1 MLRGPL
7 YRDDYRPQF
16 SGHETF
22 PLRYGWL
29 KKAFDAVL
37 GTEDGGDNRSVFI
50 DSDAIAR
57 FGVGKNMVASM
68 RHWSTVTGIIAD
80 APGQNGVATTK
91 LGKLI
96 FGAEGLDPYMEHP
109 ATAWLLHWNLCGQ
122 DTKTTW
128 FWRFTTTPPL
138 PSSAICWSEAL
149 RSSPRIGNG
158 PGHQWPRY
166 GEMFPASFAPTWRS
180 RRRARAATRMG
191 WNPHSLSSGSL
202 NQPVGAMGSGS
213 SVGRSHLWDPA
224 CLVTR

>member
-91 LGKLI
+91 SGETDI
-96 FGAEGLDPYMEHP
+96 WRRGTRSVYGAP
-109 ATAWLLHWNLCGQ
+109 
-122 DTKTTW
+122 
-128 FWRFTTTPPL
+128 
-138 PSSAICWSEAL
+138 
-149 RSSPRIGNG
+149 GNG
-158 PGHQWPRY
+158 VATPLESVRPGHEDHLVLGVSLLPRR
-166 GEMFPASFAPTWRS
+166 F
-180 RRRARAATRMG
+180 
-191 WNPHSLSSGSL
+191 L
-202 NQPVGAMGSGS
+202 
-213 SVGRSHLWDPA
+213 
-224 CLVTR
+224 